1 MKQGY
6 APLIVFLTVV
16 QSVMFFVHYA
26 VYCAFTYAFD
36 AGFLLPFIQITFFA
50 LSCLF
55 FFATFLTH
63 HYHNIISRFF
73 YKAASIW
80 LGFLFYLFF
89 TSVLV
94 GVVALAGAFFSLPIK
109 AEFVSK
115 VLFLFSLFV
124 SLYGFT
130 HAQRLRVTSISVAL
144 PNIPESWKSRKAVFV
159 SDIHL
164 GQVRGKKF
172 MKKVVHAIN
181 ALSPDIVF
189 IGGDLYDGVRVN
201 ESDVISPLADLSA
214 SLGTYFI
221 TGNHEYVSGAVAKYI
236 EPIKELGIN
245 VLHDE
250 LVEIDGLQIVGVDY
264 RDTALKEE
272 YREVLRTMGIER
284 EKPTILL
291 KHTPFHID
299 IAEEHGVNLQM
310 SGHTHRA
317 QVFPANLITSRVFKG
332 FDYGHKKFNLMDVYT
347 SSGVGT
353 WGPPVRVGS
362 PSEIVHIHFI

>member
-6 APLIVFLTVV
+6 APLIVFLTIA
-16 QSVMFFVHYA
+16 QTVMFFVHYV
-26 VYCAFTYAFD
+26 VYSAITYAFD
-36 AGFLLPFIQITFFA
+36 AGTFLPVLQIALFL

-73 YKAASIW
+73 YKLASIW

-89 TSVLV
+89 TAVLV
-94 GVVALAGAFFSLPIK
+94 GAIALLDAFFTLLTPPQFIG
-109 AEFVSK
+109 K
-115 VLFLFSLFV
+115 VLFLFSVFV

-144 PNIPESWKSRKAVFV
+144 PNIPDSWKNRKAVFV

-172 MKKVVHAIN
+172 MRKVVHAIN

-189 IGGDLYDGVRVN
+189 IGGDLYDGVKVN
-201 ESDVISPLADLSA
+201 ESDVISPLKDLEA

-250 LVEIDGLQIVGVDY
+250 LIEIDGLQIVGVDY
-264 RDTALKEE
+264 RDTAQKEE
-272 YREVLRTMGIER
+272 YREVLRTMGIEKD
-284 EKPTILL
+284 KPTILL

-362 PSEIVHIHFI
+362 PSEIVHVHFV